1 MPKPAPTASAAEP
14 PLPALLTVKQVASYF
29 QVSERTVRRWMA
41 HGDLRSVK
49 VGPRQVR
56 IRRDELARVQRSVRS
71 A

>member
-1 MPKPAPTASAAEP
+1 MPRPTPAAVPDEP
-14 PLPALLTVKQVASYF
+14 PLPALLTVKQVAAYF

-41 HGDLRSVK
+41 SGLLRSVR

-56 IRRDELARVQRSVRS
+56 IRRAELDRVQRSTRS

>member
-1 MPKPAPTASAAEP
+1 MPRPTPPEP
-14 PLPALLTVKQVASYF
+14 PLPALLTVKQTATYF

-41 HGDLRSVK
+41 SGLLKAVK

-56 IRRDELARVQRSVRS
+56 IRRAELERMQRSVRS

>member
-1 MPKPAPTASAAEP
+1 MPRPALAADSAEP
-14 PLPALLTVKQVASYF
+14 PLPPLLTVKQVAVYV

-41 HGDLRSVK
+41 SGLLKSVK

-56 IRRDELARVQRSVRS
+56 IRRADLERMTRSVRS

>member
-1 MPKPAPTASAAEP
+1 MPTSPDP
-14 PLPALLTVKQVASYF
+14 PLPALLTVKQTATYF

-41 HGDLRSVK
+41 SGLLKAVK

-56 IRRDELARVQRSVRS
+56 IRRAELERMQRSVRS

>member
-14 PLPALLTVKQVASYF
+14 PLTALLTVKQVAAYF

-41 HGDLRSVK
+41 SGLLKAVK

-56 IRRDELARVQRSVRS
+56 IRRAELERVQRSVRS